1 MRERAVQ
8 LQGILLPDAAVCG
21 VEELYYHK
29 NGNRT
34 DFNGYFNLFYIEKRK
49 RYTDIHNLY
58 LDIRLQGYSSLVLV
72 HDGKDIGKVGL
83 DAPELREYRIQF
95 PYGKY
100 KDGCFWFALV
110 GEEAVCREGARRTV
124 PADANRPPK
133 GSAAGTGQAEDKPAR
148 VVSGF
153 YITEPS
159 PDRVREVRIGA
170 VICTYRREAYVER
183 NLRQMK
189 ERVLGR
195 AELDVSSR
203 VKLYIIDNGR
213 TLDRN
218 EAVRELAADCGGRV
232 VILPNRNAG
241 GAGGFTRGMI
251 EVLKA
256 KEREGF
262 THVLLMDDDAVFEPD
277 AFVRIHGLAATL
289 KEKWKDITVGG
300 AMLREEVPYIL
311 HCAGETWSGGWITA
325 PEKDLDLRGYANASC
340 RYLTGTDMERRMYS
354 GWWCCCF
361 STGTVR
367 EDNLPL
373 PLFIHHDDIEY
384 GLRSRDKG
392 IVFLNGVS
400 VWHAGADTRFR
411 GANLYY
417 DIRNNLIE
425 TALHQGNRQT
435 LTAAKILLRASASA
449 MVRMKY
455 RDMDLVYR
463 GFTDFMRGPGWL
475 LRQDPEELDREI
487 RELSCR
493 MVPLEDVRG
502 QLTEEE
508 YRDVLEQVRE
518 KQGAQG
524 RPFQKLGGPG
534 VWEDEGSRTGR
545 LAGGKVPP
553 RLVRWLTLYGWLLP
567 ADRRIKVIT
576 PPDPS
581 VEVFRRGKLVMYE
594 PVSGKAAVTGKK
606 YRELSRGLALY
617 LKMTAGL
624 RYFQTA
630 ADAYRKG
637 LERMTDRKTWKEYLK
652 I

>member
-83 DAPELREYRIQF
+83 DASELREYRIQF

-100 KDGCFWFALV
+100 KDGCFWVALV
-110 GEEAVCREGARRTV
+110 GEEAGCREDARRTV

-148 VVSGF
+148 VVSSF

-251 EVLKA
+251 EVLRA

-289 KEKWKDITVGG
+289 KENWKDITIGG
-300 AMLREEVPYIL
+300 AMLREDFPYVL
-311 HCAGETWSGGWITA
+311 YCAGEHWDSA
-325 PEKDLDLRGYANASC
+325 QAMQDEKNLDVRSYRQATKM
-340 RYLTGTDMERRMYS
+340 YLTGTENEKELYS
-354 GWWCCCF
+354 GWWLCCY
-361 STGTVR
+361 SLNMVR
-367 EDNLPL
+367 PDNLPL
-373 PLFIHHDDIEY
+373 PIFIHGDDVELGHRY
-384 GLRSRDKG
+384 RSAG
-392 IVFLNGVS
+392 IVFLNGIS
-400 VWHAGADTRFR
+400 VWH
-411 GANLYY
+411 
-417 DIRNNLIE
+417 
-425 TALHQGNRQT
+425 
-435 LTAAKILLRASASA
+435 
-449 MVRMKY
+449 
-455 RDMDLVYR
+455 R
-463 GFTDFMRGPGWL
+463 GFEVSFSGTNVYYLRNKLITLSICQEQGGRRMAAGTVLKSFFAMILRSRYDEAQIIYKGVGDFIRGPGWL
-475 LRQDPEELDREI
+475 YHQNAEKLN
-487 RELSCR
+487 
-493 MVPLEDVRG
+493 
-502 QLTEEE
+502 
-508 YRDVLEQVRE
+508 EQIC
-518 KQGAQG
+518 KM
-524 RPFQKLGGPG
+524 
-534 VWEDEGSRTGR
+534 
-545 LAGGKVPP
+545 VPP
-553 RLVRWLTLYGWLLP
+553 RVLVKCLEGQVSDIEYKSILNQIKEYQDDYGMETLNRYWSQKKKSLP
-567 ADRRIKVIT
+567 LQFWTMLKGFLKTKGQIKVIFPT
-576 PPDPS
+576 DAPYEGFFKQEKVYYEIGSPS
-581 VEVFRRGKLVMYE
+581 VQLFKTDCKKIIFCLWMCL
-594 PVSGKAAVTGKK
+594 KAEA
-606 YRELSRGLALY
+606 RILLY
-617 LKMTAGL
+617 FNVAAG
-624 RYFQTA
+624 
-630 ADAYRKG
+630 AYRKY
-637 LERMTDRKTWKEYLK
+637 LPQITSQRAWERYLG
-652 I
+652 IYD